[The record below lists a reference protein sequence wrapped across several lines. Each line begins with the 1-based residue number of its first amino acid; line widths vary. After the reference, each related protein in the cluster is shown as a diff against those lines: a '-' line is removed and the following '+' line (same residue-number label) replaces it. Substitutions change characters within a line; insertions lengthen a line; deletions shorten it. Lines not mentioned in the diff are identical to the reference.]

1 MSGTRSAFGSWH
13 PARTV
18 LSVCCPAV
26 ALLLAAGCAGS
37 EPAAPK
43 PATAPTVDGGAPP
56 AAHALSE
63 HENGAVSAGAVVQA
77 LRQRGLLVPNPM
89 DITAQMCPANRCDQS
104 IVTDTVRVTS
114 FPSSE
119 AARHY
124 ADEHRLHCSHNVVA
138 AFPPVLSIAQQDKYW
153 SAIAGLFP

>member
-1 MSGTRSAFGSWH
+1 MSGTRSL
-13 PARTV
+13 ARAV
-18 LSVCCPAV
+18 VSMCCPAV
-26 ALLLAAGCAGS
+26 AMLVLAGCAGTG
-37 EPAAPK
+37 PAAPK
-43 PATAPTVDGGAPP
+43 SATPPIVDGGAPP
-56 AAHALSE
+56 AAHALNE
-63 HENGAVSAGAVVQA
+63 HEKGAVSAGAVVQA

-89 DITAQMCPANRCDQS
+89 DVTAQMCPSSRCDQS

-124 ADEHRLHCSHNVVA
+124 ADEHGLHCSHNVVA
-138 AFPPVLSIAQQDKYW
+138 AFPPVLSIAQQDKFW